1 MGTAFSTFS
10 AKLFGWSFL
19 EPPDAAMA
27 IAAVPPRTAMEMY
40 SLAIFL
46 PKMTLEKR
54 VGEQAAG
61 ATSSRRVLGHGVGR

>member
-27 IAAVPPRTAMEMY
+27 IAAVPPSTAMEMY

-54 VGEQAAG
+54 EGERGAG
-61 ATSSRRVLGHGVGR
+61 TTSSRRILGHGVRR